1 MRRAKK
7 TVIIVALILI
17 AAGILLCGI
26 SLAATKF
33 NFKEITDVKY
43 DTKIHAI
50 TQDFSSINI
59 DVNVAD
65 IAFIV
70 SPDGE
75 SRVECYE
82 NDKHTYTVG
91 IEGGALTIRDK
102 RNFNVFNFIS
112 FSFSKPRVTLY
123 LSRTEFDALTINT
136 ETSLVV
142 VPQEFSFVK
151 STIVTD
157 TGDVS
162 YRATTSGELSIK
174 ATTGR
179 IMVSGVSPASIKL
192 KASTG
197 SISLM
202 DARVAGDVSIRTSTG
217 RMHIEEI
224 ECQKLEMVSTTGDK
238 GISDVN
244 CQNLYVE
251 SSTGYVHLTNVIAS
265 NKLSIETDT
274 GRVILDGCDAAS
286 IKIETDTGDVEG
298 TLLSEKVFYAESD
311 TGRIRV
317 PHTASGGIC
326 EINTDTGD
334 ITIKIQQ

>member
-1 MRRAKK
+1 MRKSKK
-7 TVIIVALILI
+7 IAIIIALILI
-17 AAGILLCGI
+17 ASGILLCGV
-26 SLAATKF
+26 SLAAAKL
-33 NFKEITDVKY
+33 NFKQMFDVKY
-43 DTKIHAI
+43 GTKIHAI

-59 DVNVAD
+59 DVSSAD

-82 NDKHTYTVG
+82 NDRRTHIVG

-102 RNFNVFNFIS
+102 RIFNVFNFIS

-123 LSRTEFDALTINT
+123 LSRTDFDALTINA

-142 VPQEFSFVK
+142 VPQEFSFK
-151 STIVTD
+151 NTTISTD

-197 SISLM
+197 SVSLM
-202 DARVAGDVSIRTSTG
+202 SARVAGDVSIRTSTG
-217 RMHIEEI
+217 RMHIEEV
-224 ECQKLEMVSTTGDK
+224 ECQSLEAVSTTGDK
-238 GISDVN
+238 GISDVK

-265 NKLSIETDT
+265 DRLDIEADT

-298 TLLSEKVFYAESD
+298 TLLSEKIFYAESD

-317 PHTASGGIC
+317 PHTTSGGSC
-326 EINTDTGD
+326 EVRTDTGD
-334 ITIKIQQ
+334 ITFTIKQ

>member
-1 MRRAKK
+1 MRKAKK
-7 TVIIVALILI
+7 AAIIVALILI
-17 AAGILLCGI
+17 ASGILLCGI
-26 SLAATKF
+26 GLAATKF
-33 NFKEITDVKY
+33 SFKQLSDTGY
-43 DTKIHAI
+43 TTKIHAV

-65 IAFIV
+65 IAFIL

-75 SRVECYE
+75 NRVECYE

-91 IEGGALTIRDK
+91 IEGGALTIREIK
-102 RNFNVFNFIS
+102 NINILNFIS
-112 FSFSKPRVTLY
+112 IGFNSPRVTLY
-123 LSRTEFDALTINT
+123 LSRTEFEQLTINT

-142 VPQEFSFVK
+142 VPQEFSFK
-151 STIVTD
+151 NTTISTD

-162 YRATTSGELSIK
+162 YRAATSGELNIK

-179 IMVSGVSPASIKL
+179 ITVSGVSPASVRL

-202 DARVAGDVSIRTSTG
+202 TARVAGDVNIRTSTG
-217 RMHIEEI
+217 RMHIEEV
-224 ECQKLEMVSTTGDK
+224 ECQSLEVVSTTGDK
-238 GISDVN
+238 GISDIK

-251 SSTGYVHLTNVIAS
+251 SSTGYAHLTNVIAS
-265 NKLSIETDT
+265 DRLGIETDT

-317 PHTASGGIC
+317 PHTTSGGIC